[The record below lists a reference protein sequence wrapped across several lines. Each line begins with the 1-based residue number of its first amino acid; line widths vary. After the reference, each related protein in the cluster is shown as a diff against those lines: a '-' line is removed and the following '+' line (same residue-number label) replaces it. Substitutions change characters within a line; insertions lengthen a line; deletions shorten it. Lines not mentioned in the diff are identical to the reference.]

1 MDCSSV
7 GICKFYKTLPKDS
20 VLHIKKEPG
29 DFIVQEIDSD
39 GNPCLCDHIINEQKF
54 YESKTLIENLPK
66 TPDKS
71 ERNQIYKK
79 IAYYPFV
86 KIITVENHFKKEQTS
101 CDFYIFTLKKINL
114 TTNDAIGK
122 LSNLLGIP
130 YKNFQVSGNKDK
142 KAITYQTVGV
152 KVDFEKLYCLS
163 VKLLKKKS
171 CVEEINDFCL
181 NKHKFEVTECNIE
194 IYDIRKGNF
203 IKMGSHSGNKFI
215 ITLKNT
221 KIEELNDSNFFINY
235 FGLQRFGKYLN
246 NHYVGQAVIEKDFDK
261 AIDII
266 FDENN
271 TKNDNQEIILSKTHR
286 FIDFYKKKGKTAK
299 WIFLKMN
306 RDSQMLY
313 LHAYQSFIFN
323 KQINDIDFMQTNSNF
338 QVDLVSADHKF
349 CKGGKRLVIEK
360 IKELKFYPAKE
371 DVVVEF
377 ILNKSAY
384 ATMAL
389 REITGCEILDY

>member
-7 GICKFYKTLPKDS
+7 EICKFYKTRPKHS
-20 VLHIKKEPG
+20 VLYIKREPS

-39 GNPCLCDHIINEQKF
+39 GNPCLCDGLIDEEKF
-54 YESKTLIENLPK
+54 YESKNLIENLPTK
-66 TPDKS
+66 LDKS
-71 ERNQIYKK
+71 ERNEFYKK
-79 IAYYPFV
+79 VAYYPFV
-86 KIITVENHFKKEQTS
+86 KITTVENQFKKEQTS
-101 CDFYIFTLKKINL
+101 YDFYIFTLKKINL

-122 LSNLLGIP
+122 LSSLLGIS

-142 KAITYQTVGV
+142 RAITYQTVGV
-152 KVDFEKLYCLS
+152 KVEFEKLYCLS
-163 VKLLKKKS
+163 VELLKKMSDVKE
-171 CVEEINDFCL
+171 VNDFCL
-181 NKHKFEVTECNIE
+181 NKHKFEVTDCNIE
-194 IYDIRKGNF
+194 IYNIRKGNY
-203 IKMGSHSGNKFI
+203 IKMGSHSGNKFT

-221 KIEELNDSNFFINY
+221 KIEELHDSNFFINY
-235 FGLQRFGKYLN
+235 FGLQRFGKSLN
-246 NHYVGQAVIEKDFDK
+246 NHNVGQAVIKKDFEK

-271 TKNDNQEIILSKTHR
+271 NSQQEMFLSKTHR
-286 FIDFYKKKGKTAK
+286 FIDYYRKKGKSSK

-323 KQINDIDFMQTNSNF
+323 KQINDIDFMQINHNLE
-338 QVDLVSADHKF
+338 VDLVSADHKF
-349 CKGGKRLVIEK
+349 CKGGKRLAVEE
-360 IKELKFYPAKE
+360 IKELKFYPDEE